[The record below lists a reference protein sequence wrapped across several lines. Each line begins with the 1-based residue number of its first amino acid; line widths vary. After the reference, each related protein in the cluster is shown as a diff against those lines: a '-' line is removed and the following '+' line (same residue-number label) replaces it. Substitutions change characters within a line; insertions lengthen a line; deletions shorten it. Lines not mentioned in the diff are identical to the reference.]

1 MRSCPATTCAS
12 PKSTPALDV
21 SDCFLR
27 RCYPAQLGVNPLN
40 DLKIR
45 RLQLVRC
52 ALRHA
57 TADSLMPEL
66 APRTRSGKRS
76 VGPKQYLLLRRM
88 TLAHRAVQAANP
100 VETTVTEVAIRF
112 GFWPSTGL
120 PANTGHVRRSAIG
133 HAWHRQA
140 AQQNRPN
147 PVSFRRDHMRLKAAA
162 GTHGGRPACGSG
174 GHLCHS

>member
-1 MRSCPATTCAS
+1 MHPIRQDLTIRFEDLLAKLPGDDMRVAEVNP
-12 PKSTPALDV
+12 PALDV

-27 RCYPAQLGVNPLN
+27 RCYAAQLGVNPLHY
-40 DLKIR
+40 LKIR

-100 VETTVTEVAIRF
+100 VETTVSEVAIRF

-133 HAWHRQA
+133 HAWRRQA

-147 PVSFRRDHMRLKAAA
+147 PVS
-162 GTHGGRPACGSG
+162 SG
-174 GHLCHS
+174 ETTCA